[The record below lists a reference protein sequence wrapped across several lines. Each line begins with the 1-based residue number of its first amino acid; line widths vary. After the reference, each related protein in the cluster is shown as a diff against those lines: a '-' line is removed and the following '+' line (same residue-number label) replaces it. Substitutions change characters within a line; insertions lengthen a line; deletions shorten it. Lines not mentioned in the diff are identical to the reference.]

1 MLVWREPAGD
11 DDDTGGGEA
20 STSGRPAADAPPRRL
35 FVQAANV
42 GDASA
47 ALAARYACWVNE
59 GGGASPGTSSLRG
72 GRAAGAL
79 RPPLRAVRLT
89 EEHKVKSAPERARLA
104 AAGITLRDGETRLYG
119 LALSRALGDS
129 FLKVDAAS
137 GLTAEPHVSRV
148 ACVHAGEGAFAV
160 LASDG
165 LWDALSPAAAVELV
179 ARARLG
185 AAAPPA
191 TWHEAAAALLQQA
204 RARRS
209 KDDCTVLVLG
219 TEM

>member
-1 MLVWREPAGD
+1 
-11 DDDTGGGEA
+11 
-20 STSGRPAADAPPRRL
+20 
-35 FVQAANV
+35 V
-42 GDASA
+42 GDARA
-47 ALAARYACWVNE
+47 ARAARYACWVSA
-59 GGGASPGTSSLRG
+59 GGAAPPGASSLRG

-104 AAGITLRDGETRLYG
+104 AAGIALRDGETRLYG

-191 TWHEAAAALLQQA
+191 TWDEAAAALLQQA